1 MASNETVLAWKA
13 QLLGADGVKD
23 GLRKINAEVKSGTLT
38 QADANK
44 AISSASRET
53 KNYRAEQN
61 LLVKS
66 FQAAHPQMAKFSRAM
81 STIGSVARAGL
92 NIVNSLNLMW
102 IRQGQQASKGADLNY
117 AAALAQRNYN
127 DAVAKFGPDSKEA
140 REALGELNHSLS
152 EIKNF
157 KAENIAQQFTDI
169 GTYALD
175 ATLVISTIVN
185 TLTKFPAALA
195 LLSNP
200 ITALFAAVV
209 TGGFALG
216 SFLGGWLYNTIESLP
231 YLYYS
236 QVEPAFLD
244 MVDFFTQT
252 IPTALGEAGAF
263 LANFFL
269 TQFPEWVTESFA
281 TLLELFTTG
290 WQSLVTLSYS
300 AINGVIQGIQGM
312 VNIVVN
318 GINRIISVYNSIAKK
333 IHLPTIALIGGLS
346 LPTLTV
352 PTIAAANGFDGMVN
366 SPTMFLTGE
375 AGPEHVSVSPGG
387 KGGGSGGNMV
397 INIQGSLIS
406 ERELFGKVDTY
417 FKNEL
422 RKRNFRMIQ

>member
-23 GLRKINAEVKSGTLT
+23 GLRKINAEVKAGTLT
-38 QADANK
+38 QGEANK

-81 STIGSVARAGL
+81 STVSSVARTGL

-117 AAALAQRNYN
+117 EAALAQRNYN
-127 DAVAKFGPDSKEA
+127 DAVKNFGPDSKEA

-157 KAENIAQQFTDI
+157 KLENTAQQFTDI

-175 ATLVISTIVN
+175 ATLIISTLVN
-185 TLTKFPAALA
+185 VLTKFPAAMA
-195 LLSNP
+195 LLTNP
-200 ITALFAAVV
+200 ITAMFAAVV
-209 TGGFALG
+209 IGGFLLGRVIGDFVVSALDA
-216 SFLGGWLYNTIESLP
+216 IP
-231 YLYYS
+231 YFYYTS
-236 QVEPAFLD
+236 VEPALYD
-244 MVDFFTQT
+244 MVNFFTQT
-252 IPTALGEAGAF
+252 IPMALGTLGEF
-263 LANFFL
+263 LVNFFL
-269 TQFPEWVTESFA
+269 TQLPEWITAAFV
-281 TLLELFTTG
+281 LLSTLFTTG
-290 WQSLVTLSYS
+290 WNGLVQLSYS
-300 AINGVIQGIQGM
+300 AINGIIKGIEGM
-312 VNIVVN
+312 VNVVVK
-318 GINRIISVYNSIAKK
+318 GINRIISAYNSIARK
-333 IHLPTIALIGGLS
+333 IHLPTIGKVSGIS
-346 LPTLTV
+346 LPTLSV

-387 KGGGSGGNMV
+387 KSGGSGGNLV

-422 RKRNFRMIQ
+422 KKRNFRMLQ